1 MLKRAGRAPFV
12 QRMIGN
18 ALACYL
24 QMVRS
29 TSTFVLDPPDFFDAI
44 RPDLPVIC
52 AMWHGQHFLLPFA
65 RPPGHEARAMI
76 SKSADG
82 EINAIAAERLGM
94 GAIRASG
101 AHKPHQVAKRGGAR
115 GFIEALRALRDGA
128 SVSITADVPKIS
140 RVAGPGIVQLA
151 ARSGRP
157 ILPLAAATR
166 WHVTLGSWDR
176 ATINLPFSTM
186 SIATGPLI
194 HVPQDADE
202 AQIEAARLE
211 VEAAMNA
218 VTERAYELV
227 GRRP

>member
-18 ALACYL
+18 ALAGYL

-82 EINAIAAERLGM
+82 EINAIAVPPAPAQGLPWM
-94 GAIRASG
+94 WS
-101 AHKPHQVAKRGGAR
+101 KPPV
-115 GFIEALRALRDGA
+115 
-128 SVSITADVPKIS
+128 
-140 RVAGPGIVQLA
+140 
-151 ARSGRP
+151 
-157 ILPLAAATR
+157 
-166 WHVTLGSWDR
+166 
-176 ATINLPFSTM
+176 
-186 SIATGPLI
+186 
-194 HVPQDADE
+194 
-202 AQIEAARLE
+202 E
-211 VEAAMNA
+211 VKVEN
-218 VTERAYELV
+218 
-227 GRRP
+227 P